1 MGWYFSRS
9 KGRWWWY
16 LIGWISRCCIYD
28 VVIDGDYEV
37 VIKVIIIVDNSYDV
51 WVDVIV
57 RYVVLEGVEKDI
69 FFKLII

>member
-1 MGWYFSRS
+1 MAEKVGAAYS
-9 KGRWWWY
+9 
-16 LIGWISRCCIYD
+16 D

-57 RYVVLEGVEKDI
+57 RHVASEGVEKDI
-69 FFKLII
+69 FLKLTI